1 MIWTRVL
8 LVGLTVLA
16 LTFVEVASLSLD
28 PVASAELEQFIRKG
42 DVVISTRHI
51 RPRRKLHI
59 SIEALFMID
68 FPMLKHKMSFFL
80 DRKQQRVT
88 LDISANGATE
98 SRNFEIPNI
107 NETSTIRSLALQFSK
122 NRITLHVD
130 CKPSTHHDIDM
141 NLAKLYTQMDDPVI
155 KLFRERKYPLH
166 FDGDME
172 HSLQRANCQKGYHR
186 RGNRR
191 MLRNK
196 ITEREK
202 NKKRD
207 VRGWYEP
214 TIAREGVVDHRHEEV
229 PTNVERG
236 DIPVLHGDC
245 EDALARSLSDLLALV
260 KLLREDVA
268 HQRQEIAY
276 LRMLLENCA
285 GCKNPLSGDNQLRLE
300 PDCRSA
306 NPCHPG
312 VECLDSAS
320 GPRCGHCPL
329 GFIGDGKTCKP
340 GVTCAHLVCYPGVQC
355 HETVNG
361 AQCDS
366 CPAGYEGDGRTCSLR
381 NPCLDTPCPSGAQCL
396 QVGFPPHFQCITC
409 RKGHEVNGTS
419 CRDVDECR
427 LYMPCDGLTTCT
439 NLNPG
444 FQCGPCPPG
453 FDGVHAHGY
462 YADYLSVEYRKQTC
476 VDIDE
481 CLSGFFRCPD
491 HSTCI
496 NEIGSYRCQCHEGY
510 VTNGTY
516 SCLDRSSVAVCPDGN
531 VCDRNAVCLLADN
544 LRYQCRCN
552 VGWAGNGVICG
563 RDRDLDGWP
572 DKSLEC
578 PQLHCRRDNCPDLPN
593 SGQEDADLD
602 GHGDGCDEDADGDL
616 VQNNKDNCPLAYNTE
631 QVDTDGDGV
640 GDVCD
645 NCVHRHNPRQLDA
658 DGDGRGNECDE
669 DSDNDSIPNE
679 GDNCPLLSNPNQSD
693 VDNDGVGDVCDN
705 CPTIPNPM
713 QEDRDMDMVG
723 DACDS
728 GIDGDD
734 DGIQDSEDNCPM
746 VSNSD
751 QLDTDGDGKGDA
763 CDDDIDGDGIPN
775 YRDNCPLARNPK
787 QLDFNSNGKGD
798 ICEEDEDD
806 DGVPN
811 ILDNCPNN
819 SMIHHTD
826 FRTLQTIPLDPD
838 GDSQLDP
845 NWVVHANGT
854 EIVQTLNSDP
864 GLAVGND
871 SFGGV
876 DFEGTFYVNDDT
888 DDDYAGFVFS
898 YQSNHKFYVV
908 QWKKGSQTYWEP
920 KPFYAS
926 AESGVQI
933 KLVDS
938 MTGPGSRMRNSL
950 WHEGDTPG
958 EAKLLWKDPM
968 SIGWKERTSY
978 RWSLVHRPAIGLIRL
993 QMFEGHRLLLDSGNV
1008 YDSTLKGGRLG
1019 VFCFSQEMIIWS
1031 NLQYKCNNHVD
1042 ALIFKDLSD
1051 HLKTKVDL
1059 SN

>member
-1 MIWTRVL
+1 MNWTRVL
-8 LVGLTVLA
+8 LIGLTALA

-122 NRITLHVD
+122 NRITLYVD
-130 CKPSTHHDIDM
+130 CKASTHHDIDM

-172 HSLQRANCQKGYHR
+172 HSLQRANCQKGMHR

-214 TIAREGVVDHRHEEV
+214 TIAREGVADHRHQEV
-229 PTNVERG
+229 PTDVERG
-236 DIPVLHGDC
+236 DIPVLNGDC

-285 GCKNPLSGDNQLRLE
+285 GCKNPLSDNQLRIE
-300 PDCRSA
+300 PDCRTA
-306 NPCHPG
+306 NPCYPG
-312 VECLDSAS
+312 VECLDSAA

-340 GVTCAHLVCYPGVQC
+340 GVTCAHHMCYPGVQC
-355 HETVNG
+355 HDTVNG

-396 QVGFPPHFQCITC
+396 QVGYPPYFHCFSCPV
-409 RKGHEVNGTS
+409 GHEVNGTT
-419 CRDVDECR
+419 CQDINECEV
-427 LYMPCDGLTTCT
+427 YYPCDDLTSCT
-439 NLNPG
+439 NLSPG
-444 FQCGPCPPG
+444 FQCGPCPVG
-453 FDGVHAHGY
+453 FDGTHAHGY
-462 YADYLSVEYRKQTC
+462 YAEYYSLDYRKQTC
-476 VDIDE
+476 LDIDE
-481 CLSGFFRCPD
+481 CRTGFFRCPD

-510 VTNGTY
+510 VTNSTY
-516 SCLDRSSVAVCPDGN
+516 SCLDRSSVSVCPDGT
-531 VCDRNAVCLLADN
+531 VCDRNAVCLRMDN
-544 LRYQCRCN
+544 LLHRCHCN
-552 VGWAGNGVICG
+552 VGWAGNGLLCG
-563 RDRDLDGWP
+563 RDSDMDGWP
-572 DKSLEC
+572 DQKLEC
-578 PQLHCRRDNCPDLPN
+578 PDLHCQRDNCPRLPN
-593 SGQEDADLD
+593 SGQEDVDLD
-602 GHGDGCDEDADGDL
+602 GYGDGCDEDADGDN
-616 VQNNKDNCPLAYNTE
+616 VQNTQDNCPLNFNTE
-631 QVDTDGDGV
+631 QVDSDGDRV

-645 NCVHRHNPRQLDA
+645 NCVLKYNPRQLDTDEDGMGDEC
-658 DGDGRGNECDE
+658 DGDI
-669 DSDNDSIPNE
+669 DNDSIPNE
-679 GDNCPLLSNPNQSD
+679 LDNCPLLPNPSQSD
-693 VDNDGVGDVCDN
+693 GDNDGVGNVCDN
-705 CPTIPNPM
+705 CPNLPNPD
-713 QEDRDMDMVG
+713 QKDRDMDFVG
-723 DACDS
+723 DACHRD
-728 GIDGDD
+728 IDGDD
-734 DGIQDSEDNCPM
+734 DGVPNSLDNCPM

-751 QLDTDGDGKGDA
+751 QLDTDGDGTGDE
-763 CDDDIDGDGIPN
+763 CDDDMDGDGIPN
-775 YRDNCPLARNPK
+775 YKDNCPLASNPK
-787 QLDFNSNGKGD
+787 QEDFNRNGKGD
-798 ICEEDEDD
+798 FCEEDEDV

-811 ILDNCPNN
+811 SIDNCPNN
-819 SMIHHTD
+819 SMIQHTD
-826 FRTLQTIPLDPD
+826 FRTLQTIPLDPK
-838 GDSQLDP
+838 GLSQADP

-864 GLAVGND
+864 GLAVGKD
-871 SFGGV
+871 AFGGV
-876 DFEGTFYVNDDT
+876 DFDGTFYINDDT

-898 YQSNHKFYVV
+898 YQSSYKYYVV
-908 QWKKGSQTYWEP
+908 QWKKGTQTYWEP
-920 KPFYAS
+920 RPFTAS
-926 AESGVQI
+926 AAPGIQI
-933 KLVDS
+933 KLVNS
-938 MTGPGSRMRNSL
+938 TEGPGPTMRNSL
-950 WHEGDTPG
+950 WHEGNTDG
-958 EAKLLWKDPM
+958 EARLLWKDPKN
-968 SIGWKERTSY
+968 IAWKERTSY

-993 QMFEGHRLLLDSGNV
+993 QMYEGHRLIFDSGNV
-1008 YDSTLKGGRLG
+1008 FDSTLKGGRLG
-1019 VFCFSQEMIIWS
+1019 VFCFSQRMIIWS
-1031 NLQYKCNNHVD
+1031 NLQYKCNNRVKP
-1042 ALIFKDLSD
+1042 LIYNDLSD
-1051 HLKTKVDL
+1051 YLKTKVELQD
-1059 SN
+1059 